1 MIKSVDEQLI
11 HFEYLKKKIDEGSL
25 ILLKESDQIKL
36 LAVTDSLSFI
46 VNTIISDSQT
56 EC

>member
-11 HFEYLKKKIDEGSL
+11 HFEHLKKIDEGIL

-46 VNTIISDSQT
+46 VGTIISDSQT